1 MKKNKYENIQM
12 LDLDDKEMDIAEV
25 YINHLYNTEKT
36 VGIVAN
42 KEIIEYIMT
51 ELFVLDEVSVN
62 LVDLSDTLA
71 SKEYMITVDNNG
83 VMNVVPF
90 CAGFADE
97 VDIVYID
104 MDGDVRQAIINYFV
118 NNDKEVILFGQKD
131 NDCDDNC
138 GSYTINESDKDKYEI
153 HTSEDVDGNT
163 HGFTASRSDGDSYM
177 SYSYYS
183 NDELSHE
190 DIQKVLKAFGF

>member
-1 MKKNKYENIQM
+1 MENKYEDIEM
-12 LDLDDKEMDIAEV
+12 IDLDNKEMDIAEV

-51 ELFVLDEVSVN
+51 ELFVLDEVSIN
-62 LVDLSDTLA
+62 LVDLSDTLV

-104 MDGDVRQAIINYFV
+104 MDGDVRQEIINYFV

-131 NDCDDNC
+131 NDCDDNY
-138 GSYTINESDKDKYEI
+138 GSYTLNESDKDKYEI
-153 HTSEDVDGNT
+153 HTSEDVNGNT
-163 HGFTASRSDGDSYM
+163 HGFTASRSDGNSYM

-183 NDELSHE
+183 SDELSHE
-190 DIQKVLKAFGF
+190 DIQKMLNAFGF

>member
-1 MKKNKYENIQM
+1 MENKYEDIEM
-12 LDLDDKEMDIAEV
+12 IDLDNKEMDIAEV

-62 LVDLSDTLA
+62 LVDLSDTLV

-104 MDGDVRQAIINYFV
+104 MDGDVRQEIINYFV

-131 NDCDDNC
+131 NDCDDNY
-138 GSYTINESDKDKYEI
+138 GSYTLNESDKDKYEI
-153 HTSEDVDGNT
+153 HTSEDVNGNT

-183 NDELSHE
+183 SDELSHE
-190 DIQKVLKAFGF
+190 DIQKMLKAFGF

>member
-1 MKKNKYENIQM
+1 M
-12 LDLDDKEMDIAEV
+12 LDFDDKEMDIAEV

-90 CAGFADE
+90 CVGFADE

-131 NDCDDNC
+131 NDCDDNY
-138 GSYTINESDKDKYEI
+138 GSYTLNESDKDKYEI
-153 HTSEDVDGNT
+153 HTSEDVNGNT

-183 NDELSHE
+183 SDELSHE
-190 DIQKVLKAFGF
+190 DIQKMLKAFGF

>member
-1 MKKNKYENIQM
+1 MKNKYENIKM
-12 LDLDDKEMDIAEV
+12 LDFDDKEMDIAEV

-90 CAGFADE
+90 CVGFADE

-131 NDCDDNC
+131 NDCDDNY
-138 GSYTINESDKDKYEI
+138 GSYTLNESDKDKYEI
-153 HTSEDVDGNT
+153 HTSEDVNGNT

-183 NDELSHE
+183 SDELSHE
-190 DIQKVLKAFGF
+190 DIQKMLKAFGF

>member
-1 MKKNKYENIQM
+1 MKNKYEDIQM
-12 LDLDDKEMDIAEV
+12 IDLDNKEMDIAEV

-90 CAGFADE
+90 CVGFADE

-131 NDCDDNC
+131 NDCDDNY

-183 NDELSHE
+183 SDELSHE

>member
-1 MKKNKYENIQM
+1 MI
-12 LDLDDKEMDIAEV
+12 DLDNKEMDIAEV

-90 CAGFADE
+90 CVGFADE

-118 NNDKEVILFGQKD
+118 NNDKEVILFGQND
-131 NDCDDNC
+131 NDCDDNY
-138 GSYTINESDKDKYEI
+138 GSYTLNESDKDKYEI
-153 HTSEDVDGNT
+153 HTSEDEDGNT

-183 NDELSHE
+183 SDELSHE
-190 DIQKVLKAFGF
+190 DIQKMLKAFGF